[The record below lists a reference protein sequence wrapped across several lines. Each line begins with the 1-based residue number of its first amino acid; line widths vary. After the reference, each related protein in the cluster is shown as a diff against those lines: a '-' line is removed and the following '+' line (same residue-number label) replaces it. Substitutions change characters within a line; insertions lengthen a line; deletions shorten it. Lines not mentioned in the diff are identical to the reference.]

1 MYYSDN
7 NYDIDKKH
15 KIDKLIL
22 YNTEH
27 NMKHKYKLDTFLKK
41 SLDYKSNDDYEK
53 EILKYKEE
61 MYNIEKPIL
70 EYKIQYLS
78 KMYPI
83 NRLYVEDPTN
93 IKYYGDIEFYKWLY
107 MQNDPKL
114 AVFAELVHAPKLNDS
129 IEKMRA
135 KVKDLDTISIDNF
148 KKIKKLGCRQIEFIK
163 KLKKKY
169 GNYILKFLNLYA

>member
-93 IKYYGDIEFYKWLY
+93 IKYYGDIENNNMNNNK
-107 MQNDPKL
+107 
-114 AVFAELVHAPKLNDS
+114 
-129 IEKMRA
+129 
-135 KVKDLDTISIDNF
+135 KDLVRFNE
-148 KKIKKLGCRQIEFIK
+148 GNHER
-163 KLKKKY
+163 KY
-169 GNYILKFLNLYA
+169 HGG